1 MSALRLINETEL
13 SSATI
18 FDITNVFTTD
28 FDIYQVTLNNM
39 NTSADAGVYLQF
51 LNTSG
56 SLVATNIDYATLEMY
71 SNAVFGETRATNT
84 TIIKFATCGGATA
97 ESMSAEF
104 WIFNPMNSS
113 SYTFGLS
120 QSNAFENVMES
131 HKTIFVQKQTQQIAG
146 LRFIAQS
153 SATMS
158 NAIARVYGLR
168 VDNG

>member
-1 MSALRLINETEL
+1 MSNLRLINETEL

-18 FDITNVFTTD
+18 FDITDVFTTD
-28 FDIYQVTLNNM
+28 FDIYQLTLNNM
-39 NTSADAGVYLQF
+39 NTSADAGVYIQF

-56 SLVATNIDYATLEMY
+56 SLVNTNIDYATLEMY
-71 SNAVFGETRATNT
+71 SNTTFGSTRATNT
-84 TIIKFATCGGATA
+84 SLVKFATCGGATA
-97 ESMSAEF
+97 ESMSAEL

-120 QSNAFENVMES
+120 QSNAFENNMES

-158 NAIARVYGLR
+158 GAIARVFGLR
-168 VDNG
+168 VDS

>member
-1 MSALRLINETEL
+1 MSNLRLINETEL

-18 FDITNVFTTD
+18 FDITDVFTTD

-39 NTSADAGVYLQF
+39 NTSADASMYIQF

-56 SLVATNIDYATLEMY
+56 SLVATNIDYAGLEMY
-71 SNAVFGETRATNT
+71 SNTSFGEGRATNT
-84 TIIKFATCGGATA
+84 SIVKFATCGGATA

-146 LRFIAQS
+146 LRFVAQ

-158 NAIARVYGLR
+158 SAIARVYGLR
-168 VDNG
+168 VDS

>member
-18 FDITNVFTTD
+18 FDITDVFTTD
-28 FDIYQVTLNNM
+28 FNIYQVTLNNM

-56 SLVATNIDYATLEMY
+56 SLVNTNIDYATYEMY
-71 SNAVFGETRATNT
+71 SNAPFGTTTATST
-84 TIIKFATCGGATA
+84 SIVKFATCGGATA
-97 ESMSAEF
+97 EGMSAEF
-104 WIFNPMNSS
+104 LIFNPMNINT
-113 SYTFGLS
+113 YTFGLS
-120 QSNAFENVMES
+120 QSSAFENVNEN
-131 HKTIFVQKQTQQIAG
+131 HKTIFVQKQNQQIAG

-158 NAIARVYGLR
+158 SAIARVYGLS
-168 VDNG
+168 VM

>member
-18 FDITNVFTTD
+18 FDITDVFTTD

-39 NTSADAGVYLQF
+39 NTSADAGMYLQF

-56 SLVATNIDYATLEMY
+56 SLVATNIDYATWEMY
-71 SNAVFGETRATNT
+71 SNAAFAPTNATST
-84 TIIKFATCGGATA
+84 SLVKFATCGGATA

-104 WIFNPMNSS
+104 WIFNPMNINT
-113 SYTFGLS
+113 YTFGLS
-120 QSNAFENVMES
+120 QSNTFENVMES

-158 NAIARVYGLR
+158 SAIARVYGLR
-168 VDNG
+168 VDS

>member
-1 MSALRLINETEL
+1 MSNLRLINETEL

-18 FDITNVFTTD
+18 FDITDVFTTD

-39 NTSADAGVYLQF
+39 NTSADASMYLQF

-56 SLVATNIDYATLEMY
+56 SLVATNIDYAGLEMY
-71 SNAVFGETRATNT
+71 SNTSFGEGRATNT
-84 TIIKFATCGGATA
+84 SIVKFATCGGATV

-104 WIFNPMNSS
+104 WIFNPMNINT
-113 SYTFGLS
+113 YTFGLS

-146 LRFIAQS
+146 LRFVAQS
-153 SATMS
+153 ARMS
-158 NAIARVYGLR
+158 SAIARVYGLR
-168 VDNG
+168 VDS